1 MAYPTVSPYR
11 QGGAAAGRATSLS
24 MSRATDKVLE
34 SRAHDGVQFRAHS
47 GGLAGTRAV
56 GRATTGD
63 DERSAIALGLLGR
76 PPPQTCPSPSL
87 RS

>member
-1 MAYPTVSPYR
+1 MH
-11 QGGAAAGRATSLS
+11 AADVDDGDTFGDGRGRRPDCGDL
-24 MSRATDKVLE
+24 TD
-34 SRAHDGVQFRAHS
+34 SVQFRAHS

-56 GRATTGD
+56 GRVTAGD